1 MTLQRLKRMGAGAFG
16 LLVSWLASFP
26 GDSIARR
33 IIEEQTHGTME
44 GSVFAFPLWLTIG
57 VPLFA
62 CLVTTL
68 AAAYPARRA
77 SRIDPIA
84 ALRHE

>member
-1 MTLQRLKRMGAGAFG
+1 
-16 LLVSWLASFP
+16 
-26 GDSIARR
+26 
-33 IIEEQTHGTME
+33 ME
-44 GSVFAFPLWLTIG
+44 GSVFAFPLWLTVG

-68 AAAYPARRA
+68 AAVYPARRA
-77 SRIDPIA
+77 AKVDPIT